1 MRKALGMIETI
12 GFVPMLE
19 AADTACKT
27 AAVDLVHWEPAGSG
41 MVTVF
46 FEGEVAAVKAAVDAG
61 AAAAAGLG
69 KVVAAQVIPNPY
81 ETLETFTGKPRPRKA

>member
-1 MRKALGMIETI
+1 MKKALGMIETI

-19 AADTACKT
+19 ATDTACK
-27 AAVDLVHWEPAGSG
+27 AAHVVFLHWEPAGSG
-41 MVTVF
+41 MVTAF

-61 AAAAAGLG
+61 AEAAAKLG

-81 ETLETFTGKPRPRKA
+81 EDLEAFTGKPKPRTA

>member
-27 AAVDLVHWEPAGSG
+27 AAVDFIHWEPAGSG
-41 MVTVF
+41 MVTAF

-61 AAAAAGLG
+61 AEAAAKLG

-81 ETLETFTGKPRPRKA
+81 ENLDSFTGRPKPQKA

>member
-1 MRKALGMIETI
+1 MKKALGMIETI

-27 AAVDLVHWEPAGSG
+27 AAVEFIHWEPAGSG
-41 MVTVF
+41 MVTAF

-61 AAAAAGLG
+61 AEAAAKLG

-81 ETLETFTGKPRPRKA
+81 EDLAAFTGNAKAQKA

>member
-1 MRKALGMIETI
+1 MKKALGMIETI

-19 AADTACKT
+19 AADAACK
-27 AAVDLVHWEPAGSG
+27 AAHVEFLHWEPAGSG

-46 FEGEVAAVKAAVDAG
+46 VEGEVAAVKAAVDAG
-61 AAAAAGLG
+61 AEAAAKLG

-81 ETLETFTGKPRPRKA
+81 EDLDAFTGKPKPRTA